1 MWIKHYQVIQE
12 TLLDQDSCSPNAISG
27 QLAWTNLPCLALMH
41 GSEVGRKVA
50 RGDLAVSFVKT
61 RCKVSKIVLKEK
73 KKDWSR
79 ESQEN

>member
-1 MWIKHYQVIQE
+1 
-12 TLLDQDSCSPNAISG
+12 
-27 QLAWTNLPCLALMH
+27 MH